1 MEKFKV
7 DCYDI
12 LAIGIDIIGFNVNII
27 SDLGFSIILYLF
39 LLYIILEGEY

>member
-12 LAIGIDIIGFNVNII
+12 LTVGIDIIGFNVNRITE
-27 SDLGFSIILYLF
+27 LVFTIILQSFLF
-39 LLYIILEGEY
+39 HILLEGEY